1 MGFLF
6 GAQGPRP
13 GYYAPRPG
21 YHHGPYYPG
30 GQNPYQPQYSY
41 QYQDYL
47 TQYNHGQV
55 NYPETYPYPYQY
67 DHSNYGYQS
76 PYWNYEQYNP
86 YQQMPMPHHPF
97 MRSDKE
103 SENM

>member
-13 GYYAPRPG
+13 GYYPPGPG

-30 GQNPYQPQYSY
+30 GQPYPYQPPYSY
-41 QYQDYL
+41 QYPDYL
-47 TQYNHGQV
+47 TQV
-55 NYPETYPYPYQY
+55 NYNPVNYLEPYPYPYQY

-86 YQQMPMPHHPF
+86 YQQMPMPHYPF
-97 MRSDKE
+97 INHSR
-103 SENM
+103 END